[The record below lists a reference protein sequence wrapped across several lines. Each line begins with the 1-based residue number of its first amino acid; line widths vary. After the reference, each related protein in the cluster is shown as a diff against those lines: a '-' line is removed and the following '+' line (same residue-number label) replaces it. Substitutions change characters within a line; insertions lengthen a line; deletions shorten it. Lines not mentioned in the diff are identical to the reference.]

1 MKLVTWQA
9 KEHRRE
15 GAFCIFEDL
24 KNTCRPPV
32 KIHFKDCGHYFKHV
46 LNPSLTPSTTKW
58 HTEHNL
64 ECAEKK
70 AEQISKK
77 YGKGWVHAKCCVIST
92 LAFKQLHP
100 AAYDNAKMLERLMK
114 KTKRPYRKK
123 VTDGILDLG

>member
-24 KNTCRPPV
+24 KNACRPPV
-32 KIHFKDCGHYFKHV
+32 KIHLSTCGHYHQHV
-46 LNPSLTPSTTKW
+46 PTSTTKW

-77 YGKGWVHAKCCVIST
+77 YGKGWVHAKCCVVST
-92 LAFKQLHP
+92 LDFQQLHL
-100 AAYDNAKMLERLMK
+100 AKWRALQQKM
-114 KTKRPYRKK
+114 KRPYRKK
-123 VTDGILDLG
+123 N

>member
-1 MKLVTWQA
+1 MTY
-9 KEHRRE
+9 
-15 GAFCIFEDL
+15 CIYEDL
-24 KNTCRPPV
+24 LGADKV
-32 KIHFKDCGHYFKHV
+32 KIHLKSCTYYVNHE
-46 LNPSLTPSTTKW
+46 PTETTKW
-58 HTEHNL
+58 HEVDDYKD
-64 ECAEKK
+64 AEIL

>member
-24 KNTCRPPV
+24 KNACRPPV
-32 KIHFKDCGHYFKHV
+32 KIHFKDCGHYLKHV
-46 LNPSLTPSTTKW
+46 PTSTTKW

-92 LAFKQLHP
+92 LAFKQLHL
-100 AAYDNAKMLERLMK
+100 AKWRALQQKM
-114 KTKRPYRKK
+114 KRPYRKK
-123 VTDGILDLG
+123 I

>member
-1 MKLVTWQA
+1 MGRMKLVTWQA

-24 KNTCRPPV
+24 KNATPV
-32 KIHFKDCGHYFKHV
+32 KIHLNTCGHYLKHV
-46 LNPSLTPSTTKW
+46 PTSTTKW
-58 HTEHNL
+58 HMEHNL

-92 LAFKQLHP
+92 LAFQQLHP